1 MPVDPFTIASLA
13 MAGTELVRGITG
25 NQQAKK
31 MRKEYDAA
39 ERAIPMQDPAQ
50 LALLG
55 ETRRRMN
62 SLRQGADQ
70 MTAYGMQQAR
80 ESLVNT
86 QGNVVR
92 SGRGNLSDLLK
103 AQRNSDLGVSA
114 ITAQG
119 NQRADAL
126 MPMEGQLV
134 GAMAQR
140 AYDRQLS
147 NANRLWSE
155 YTRKREDSNRQIMA
169 GIGMLPNI
177 AMGFGKGAPKSGA
190 PSTATMTQQIN
201 ASLPA
206 GRAMSSG
213 GNVPAGMGVGM
224 FPGMA
229 NTAPAQPQFGGQPF
243 WATQPLSWYQQ

>member
-1 MPVDPFTIASLA
+1 MDPFTIASLGL
-13 MAGTELVRGITG
+13 AGTELVRGIAG

-31 MRKEYDAA
+31 MRREYDAA

-50 LALLG
+50 VALLG

-62 SLRQGADQ
+62 SLRQGADS
-70 MTAYGMQQAR
+70 MTSYGMQQAR
-80 ESLVNT
+80 EALVNT
-86 QGNVVR
+86 QKNIVN

-114 ITAQG
+114 ITARG
-119 NQRADAL
+119 NQQADAL

-155 YTRKREDSNRQIMA
+155 YARKREDSNRQIMA

-177 AMGFGKGAPKSGA
+177 AMGFGKSAPNGIAKRRIA
-190 PSTATMTQQIN
+190 PATPGINPMLQGTMGNDIIGSSAIAPMGPSAN
-201 ASLPA
+201 ASMSTNMDIPLN
-206 GRAMSSG
+206 AMYG
-213 GNVPAGMGVGM
+213 
-224 FPGMA
+224 FK
-229 NTAPAQPQFGGQPF
+229 
-243 WATQPLSWYQQ
+243 